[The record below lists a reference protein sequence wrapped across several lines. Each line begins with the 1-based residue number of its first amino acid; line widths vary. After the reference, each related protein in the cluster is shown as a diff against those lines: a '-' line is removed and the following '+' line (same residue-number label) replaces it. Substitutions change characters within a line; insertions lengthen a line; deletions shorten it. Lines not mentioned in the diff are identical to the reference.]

1 MMDARRAI
9 SRLNNYVILGN
20 KLSEFGRIEVGESS
34 LRSNYDPNKKDEE
47 VVKEKNT
54 NIVVQGHVEEEQLW
68 NLQRCLVDEE
78 LFEVLKQNDWVYLRE
93 FFIKIELW
101 SETTMVEERE
111 ESWREGR
118 RIAGFST
125 GLGRHCCFRIEITD
139 ESRNSS
145 QNIYRLDEEMIS
157 GIRIETRVGE
167 RAKNGYN
174 NRARKEVSNMG
185 FTIDELGLKNEE
197 GAQEEQQISE
207 EGMGLA
213 KNKNNNGRKIRSM
226 YEIQNRLLTVT
237 EKKKRDW
244 ALRKQKGKG
253 IAGRDEVVV
262 NASLSDSDIS
272 NRKKVILMEARNM
285 WEVGKKLGFSVW
297 VTNEMLLKRL

>member
-1 MMDARRAI
+1 MHRKGPIIAFVHNIPMTMHWKGLWALFRYHGEVIDAFIPVKKSKSGKRFGFVRYNSMMDARRAI

-47 VVKEKNT
+47 VVKVKNT

-101 SETTMVEERE
+101 SETTMVEERDSVRDWDDTVVS
-111 ESWREGR
+111 ESKS
-118 RIAGFST
+118 AMSP
-125 GLGRHCCFRIEITD
+125 GLELNP
-139 ESRNSS
+139 NSS

-185 FTIDELGLKNEE
+185 LTIDELGLKNEE

-213 KNKNNNGRKIRSM
+213 
-226 YEIQNRLLTVT
+226 
-237 EKKKRDW
+237 
-244 ALRKQKGKG
+244 
-253 IAGRDEVVV
+253 
-262 NASLSDSDIS
+262 
-272 NRKKVILMEARNM
+272 
-285 WEVGKKLGFSVW
+285 
-297 VTNEMLLKRL
+297 

>member
-1 MMDARRAI
+1 MTMHWKGLWALFRYHGEVIDAFIPVKKSKSGKRFGFVRYNRNAEQRRNE
-9 SRLNNYVILGN
+9 NNKREVN
-20 KLSEFGRIEVGESS
+20 VKSQEFGRIEVGESS

-47 VVKEKNT
+47 VVKVKNT

-68 NLQRCLVDEE
+68 NLQRCLVGTTATCCDSKS
-78 LFEVLKQNDWVYLRE
+78 LFERIVRSGLWE
-93 FFIKIELW
+93 IKI
-101 SETTMVEERE
+101 
-111 ESWREGR
+111 R
-118 RIAGFST
+118 RMQG
-125 GLGRHCCFRIEITD
+125 
-139 ESRNSS
+139 
-145 QNIYRLDEEMIS
+145 RLDEEMIS
-157 GIRIETRVGE
+157 GIRIETMVGE

-213 KNKNNNGRKIRSM
+213 RI
-226 YEIQNRLLTVT
+226 LTVT

-253 IAGRDEVVV
+253 IAGRDDVEV

-285 WEVGKKLGFSVW
+285 WEVGKKRGFSVW
-297 VTNEMLLKRL
+297 GDK